1 MVKYGLA
8 SNFKEVFDKYL
19 KIGAPA
25 YVPREKITP
34 VSAIHLIRQAGGV
47 AVLAHPGREISQME
61 IEQWIEEGLQGIEIS
76 HPDHSPQETEKYRQL
91 ARKLNLIATGGSDFH
106 GPGVKPRVELGQWGT
121 DLKTI
126 ELIERAMV
134 K

>member
-1 MVKYGLA
+1 
-8 SNFKEVFDKYL
+8 
-19 KIGAPA
+19 
-25 YVPREKITP
+25 VPREKITP